1 MNAWHTTW
9 LAAATPTTTEGS
21 REINSHTFI
30 GLGLMATVLVVVWLI
45 RRTRA

>member
-1 MNAWHTTW
+1 MNAGYSAWV
-9 LAAATPTTTEGS
+9 AAATPTTTEGS

>member
-1 MNAWHTTW
+1 MNAWHTW
-9 LAAATPTTTEGS
+9 VAAATPTATEGS

-30 GLGLMATVLVVVWLI
+30 GLGLMATVLVVVRLI